1 VIRGKSNVAFIFYH
15 AVGSYCGGG
24 KQPKARPPPLSRQLP
39 NGSSAARAVITIEID
54 TITRNIAPKGYHPK
68 ASDL

>member
-1 VIRGKSNVAFIFYH
+1 MLHLYSTMLLAAIV
-15 AVGSYCGGG
+15 GGG